1 MKALWSQ
8 SLLADYLAKLTKLT
22 CLSNSQQLSGGTDLM
37 KNGTI

>member
-22 CLSNSQQLSGGTDLM
+22 CLSNIDVCVSL
-37 KNGTI
+37 KIAK